1 ATREAFIVLERL
13 IDELEDVELLTAEDD
28 ELLLELELLV
38 LEVTASKFVDNIQSE
53 VTLKI
58 IIILIIF
65 NTLYFT
71 HSPLTL

>member
-1 ATREAFIVLERL
+1 M
-13 IDELEDVELLTAEDD
+13 
-28 ELLLELELLV
+28 

-65 NTLYFT
+65 NTLCFT
-71 HSPLTL
+71 NSPLTL